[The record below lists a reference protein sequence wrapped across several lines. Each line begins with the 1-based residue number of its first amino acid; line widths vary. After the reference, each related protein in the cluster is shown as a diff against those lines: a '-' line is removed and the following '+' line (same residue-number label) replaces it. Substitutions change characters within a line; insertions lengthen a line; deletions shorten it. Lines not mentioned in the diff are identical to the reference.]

1 MYRND
6 KKMKL
11 FTPHR
16 TYQTSQTI
24 KLNVHYFLTPPY
36 PQNYFHFLHSDH
48 PQHDENHVQGAGRL
62 NTERSWTHN
71 EGSFPVTGISNI
83 VMMKRRVLVY
93 LSCSM
98 PMSLKLIMMM
108 SWTYE
113 LDPIQIMSLI
123 LIL

>member
-1 MYRND
+1 
-6 KKMKL
+6 MKS

-16 TYQTSQTI
+16 TYQTSPSI
-24 KLNVHYFLTPPY
+24 KLNVRYFLTPPY

-83 VMMKRRVLVY
+83 VMMKRRVLPLWVNA
-93 LSCSM
+93 
-98 PMSLKLIMMM
+98 
-108 SWTYE
+108 YE
-113 LDPIQIMSLI
+113 F
-123 LIL
+123 

>member
-1 MYRND
+1 
-6 KKMKL
+6 MKS

-16 TYQTSQTI
+16 TYQTSPTI

-36 PQNYFHFLHSDH
+36 PQNYVHILHSDH

-62 NTERSWTHN
+62 NTERSWTYN

-108 SWTYE
+108 SWIYE
-113 LDPIQIMSLI
+113 LDPIQIISLI
-123 LIL
+123 LIS

>member
-6 KKMKL
+6 KKMKS

-16 TYQTSQTI
+16 TYQISPTI

-83 VMMKRRVLVY
+83 VMMKRRVLPLWVNA
-93 LSCSM
+93 
-98 PMSLKLIMMM
+98 
-108 SWTYE
+108 YE
-113 LDPIQIMSLI
+113 F
-123 LIL
+123 